1 LTDKW
6 AGRVGDSPLINAGTY
21 ADNNTCGV
29 SATGQGE
36 LFIRNTVAY
45 NISALMKFKG
55 YSLQK
60 AADEMI
66 FNVLPEGS
74 GGIIAVGKDGNYAL
88 VFNTSSML
96 RGVANSNGVFE
107 VKIWK

>member
-1 LTDKW
+1 
-6 AGRVGDSPLINAGTY
+6 
-21 ADNNTCGV
+21 
-29 SATGQGE
+29 
-36 LFIRNTVAY
+36 
-45 NISALMKFKG
+45 MKFKG

-74 GGIIAVGKDGNYAL
+74 GGIIAIDKEGNYVF

-96 RGVANSNGVFE
+96 RGIANSDGVFE

>member
-1 LTDKW
+1 
-6 AGRVGDSPLINAGTY
+6 
-21 ADNNTCGV
+21 
-29 SATGQGE
+29 
-36 LFIRNTVAY
+36 
-45 NISALMKFKG
+45 MKFKG

-74 GGIIAVGKDGNYAL
+74 GGIIAVDKEGNYAL

-96 RGVANSNGVFE
+96 RGIANSDGVFE
-107 VKIWK
+107 VKIWQ